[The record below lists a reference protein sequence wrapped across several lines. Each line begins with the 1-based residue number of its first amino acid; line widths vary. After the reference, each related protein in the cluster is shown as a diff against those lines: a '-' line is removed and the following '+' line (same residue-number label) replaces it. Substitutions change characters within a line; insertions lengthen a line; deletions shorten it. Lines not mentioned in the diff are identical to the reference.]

1 MAQVD
6 VIIPVYNTPI
16 DFVQQ
21 ALRSV
26 VEQTF
31 SDWKAIVINDGSTEP
46 YTAELERL
54 IGQLGDPRITYL
66 RTENRGLPAARN
78 SAIRASDSPYIALLD
93 ADDVWY
99 PARLQ
104 AGVEVLQ
111 TQSWV
116 DVVHA
121 NNDVCQP
128 DSQLTPAK
136 PRTVNPNSLS
146 LQQQFARMLEGNY
159 VCVLTALFRR
169 TATDDAGLFDES
181 FASLEDKE
189 FWLRMMLHGKRFMFL
204 DQVLGIYRLHASSMS
219 RNVHKMAQGRTHLV
233 DKLDRMLQERPL
245 LDHQEWRCRRR
256 NMIQHMYQEMAEE
269 YLDKRCAWR
278 ALWYTLPFFS
288 GLSGRNA
295 RLAVRCFYRAVALAY
310 GSTRYYRVG

>member
-66 RTENRGLPAARN
+66 HTANRGLPAARN

-121 NNDVCQP
+121 NNDV
-128 DSQLTPAK
+128 
-136 PRTVNPNSLS
+136 
-146 LQQQFARMLEGNY
+146 
-159 VCVLTALFRR
+159 
-169 TATDDAGLFDES
+169 
-181 FASLEDKE
+181 
-189 FWLRMMLHGKRFMFL
+189 
-204 DQVLGIYRLHASSMS
+204 
-219 RNVHKMAQGRTHLV
+219 
-233 DKLDRMLQERPL
+233 
-245 LDHQEWRCRRR
+245 
-256 NMIQHMYQEMAEE
+256 
-269 YLDKRCAWR
+269 
-278 ALWYTLPFFS
+278 
-288 GLSGRNA
+288 
-295 RLAVRCFYRAVALAY
+295 
-310 GSTRYYRVG
+310 